1 MESALLISCCLVV
14 NTAAATGVL
23 SQFNAFNAL
32 NRKKKYELV
41 NRITGSMF
49 QLYVCYRGFYIAD
62 TLHTFIY
69 EVAGYM
75 ISEMVFMSLYSDSL
89 VMYIH
94 HIASLYFVYIH
105 TQYPDEVIIRVATY
119 IWMLESTAPLLSVCW
134 ILHLF
139 KYPDTLVHKAIKM
152 FAFLYWSVI
161 RVGVFPYILYTSES
175 AQVSLYGS
183 SIVAMN
189 VYWFTLLLK
198 RVLGTAPA
206 LTFKSE
212 SRTLQ

>member
-1 MESALLISCCLVV
+1 MESALLVSCLLTL
-14 NTAAATGVL
+14 NTAAAAGIA
-23 SQFNAFNAL
+23 SQFSAFNAL
-32 NRKKKYELV
+32 NKKKKFELV

-49 QLYVCYRGFYIAD
+49 QLYVCYRGFYMAENV
-62 TLHTFIY
+62 HTFIY

-105 TQYPDEVIIRVATY
+105 TQYPDEVVIRVATY

-134 ILHLF
+134 MLHLF
-139 KYPDTLVHKAIKM
+139 NYPTTLVHKAIKM
-152 FAFLYWSVI
+152 FAFLYWSAI
-161 RVGVFPYILYTSES
+161 RVGVFPYMLYTSES
-175 AQVSLYGS
+175 TQVSLYGS

-189 VYWFTLLLK
+189 MYWFTLLLK
-198 RVLGTAPA
+198 RVRGV
-206 LTFKSE
+206 
-212 SRTLQ
+212 

>member
-1 MESALLISCCLVV
+1 MESALLVSCLLTL
-14 NTAAATGVL
+14 NTAAAAGIA
-23 SQFNAFNAL
+23 SQFSAFNAL
-32 NRKKKYELV
+32 NKKKKFELV

-49 QLYVCYRGFYIAD
+49 QLYVCYRGVYMAENV
-62 TLHTFIY
+62 HTFIY

-105 TQYPDEVIIRVATY
+105 TQYPDEVVIRVATY

-134 ILHLF
+134 MLHLF
-139 KYPDTLVHKAIKM
+139 NYPTTLVHKAIKM
-152 FAFLYWSVI
+152 FAFLYWSAI
-161 RVGVFPYILYTSES
+161 RVGVFPYMLYTSES
-175 AQVSLYGS
+175 TQVSLYGS

-189 VYWFTLLLK
+189 MYWFTLLLK
-198 RVLGTAPA
+198 RVRGV
-206 LTFKSE
+206 
-212 SRTLQ
+212 

>member
-1 MESALLISCCLVV
+1 MESALLVSCLLTL
-14 NTAAATGVL
+14 NTAAAAGIA

-32 NRKKKYELV
+32 NKKKKFELV

-49 QLYVCYRGFYIAD
+49 QLYVCYRGFYMAENV
-62 TLHTFIY
+62 HTFIY

-105 TQYPDEVIIRVATY
+105 TQYPDEVVIRVATY

-134 ILHLF
+134 MLHLF
-139 KYPDTLVHKAIKM
+139 NYPTTLVHKAVKAL
-152 FAFLYWSVI
+152 AFLYWSAI
-161 RVGVFPYILYTSES
+161 RVGVFPYMLYTSES
-175 AQVSLYGS
+175 TQVSLYGS

-189 VYWFTLLLK
+189 MYWFTLLLK
-198 RVLGTAPA
+198 RVRGV
-206 LTFKSE
+206 
-212 SRTLQ
+212 

>member
-1 MESALLISCCLVV
+1 
-14 NTAAATGVL
+14 
-23 SQFNAFNAL
+23 
-32 NRKKKYELV
+32 
-41 NRITGSMF
+41 
-49 QLYVCYRGFYIAD
+49 
-62 TLHTFIY
+62 
-69 EVAGYM
+69 M

>member
-14 NTAAATGVL
+14 NTAAATAVL
-23 SQFNAFNAL
+23 SQFNAFNEL

-49 QLYVCYRGFYIAD
+49 QLYLCYKGFYIAD
-62 TLHTFIY
+62 TFHTFIY

-75 ISEMVFMSLYSDSL
+75 ISDMVFMSLYSDSL

-94 HIASLYFVYIH
+94 HIASLYFAYIH
-105 TQYPDEVIIRVATY
+105 TQYSDEVIIRVATY

-134 ILHLF
+134 ILHIF

-152 FAFLYWSVI
+152 FAFLYWSAI
-161 RVGVFPYILYTSES
+161 RVGVFPYMLYTSES
-175 AQVSLYGS
+175 TEVSLYGS
-183 SIVAMN
+183 SIVVLN
-189 VYWFTLLLK
+189 VYWFTLFLK
-198 RVLGTAPA
+198 KIRG
-206 LTFKSE
+206 
-212 SRTLQ
+212 

>member
-1 MESALLISCCLVV
+1 MESALLVSCCLVV
-14 NTAAATGVL
+14 NAAAATGVL
-23 SQFNAFNAL
+23 SQFNAFNAV

-62 TLHTFIY
+62 TFHTFIY

-75 ISEMVFMSLYSDSL
+75 ISEMVFMSMYSDSL

-105 TQYPDEVIIRVATY
+105 TQYPDEVVIRVTTY

-198 RVLGTAPA
+198 RVRGMRA
-206 LTFKSE
+206 
-212 SRTLQ
+212 

>member
-1 MESALLISCCLVV
+1 MESALLVSCLLTL
-14 NTAAATGVL
+14 NTAAAAGIA
-23 SQFNAFNAL
+23 SQFSAFNAL
-32 NRKKKYELV
+32 NKKKKFELV

-49 QLYVCYRGFYIAD
+49 QLYVCYRGFYMAENV
-62 TLHTFIY
+62 HTFIY

-105 TQYPDEVIIRVATY
+105 TQYPDEVVIRVATY

-134 ILHLF
+134 MLHLF
-139 KYPDTLVHKAIKM
+139 NYPTTLVHKAIKM
-152 FAFLYWSVI
+152 FAFLYWSAI
-161 RVGVFPYILYTSES
+161 RVGVFPYMLYTSES
-175 AQVSLYGS
+175 TQVSLYGS

-189 VYWFTLLLK
+189 MYWFTLLLK
-198 RVLGTAPA
+198 RVRG
-206 LTFKSE
+206 
-212 SRTLQ
+212 